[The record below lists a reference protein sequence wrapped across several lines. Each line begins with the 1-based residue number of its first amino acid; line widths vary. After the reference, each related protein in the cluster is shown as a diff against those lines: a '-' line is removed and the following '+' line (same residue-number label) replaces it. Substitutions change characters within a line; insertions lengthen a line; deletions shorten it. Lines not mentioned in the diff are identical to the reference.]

1 VQMDLSSLFTL
12 KLKYIQKENLYYVY
26 IFRTPAN
33 VTIKTHHRLEPWFH
47 YDCRRMVQVLYNKRR
62 LINASF
68 HDRLVI
74 DGIATNITVLIV

>member
-1 VQMDLSSLFTL
+1 M
-12 KLKYIQKENLYYVY
+12 YYVY

-33 VTIKTHHRLEPWFH
+33 ATIKTHHRLEPWFH
-47 YDCRRMVQVLYNKRR
+47 YEYTRMVQVLNIKRR